1 MYLILGQDFKG
12 GGWNADRNRRFG
24 YNANQWKNRAYAAT
38 DEAEYEYDYDDYD
51 HWESGYYEG
60 EEWPEEP
67 DYEPDESY
75 DFDEDAG
82 YYGDEPWPENVN
94 DTSTTLAPH
103 ELAEENDMAFA
114 SYTDARKRFQE
125 LKMSRGYL
133 PIVALTDSQH
143 GGQAPTSPTTS
154 PSNWRAKGKGKGSS
168 GKSNH
173 PLSSTRSWTL

>member
-1 MYLILGQDFKG
+1 MTI
-12 GGWNADRNRRFG
+12 
-24 YNANQWKNRAYAAT
+24 
-38 DEAEYEYDYDDYD
+38 D
-51 HWESGYYEG
+51 HWETGYYEG
-60 EEWPEEP
+60 DEWTEEP
-67 DYEPDESY
+67 DFEPDESY

-133 PIVALTDSQH
+133 PIVALTDPQH

-154 PSNWRAKGKGKGSS
+154 PSNWRAS
-168 GKSNH
+168 GKEKGNSKSGKYPSPN
-173 PLSSTRSWTL
+173 PRLPFAILLKELDTLIPREEPRQT